1 MEIGVAQG
9 RFHIIHWGHME
20 YLLEAKKICKYLIIG
35 VTDCDPER
43 AYFQYSKEIMEFN
56 KKSNSPFRS
65 IKNPVFPFTFYDRL
79 YMIKSSLLYEGVSS
93 EEFDIVPFPIHKPEF
108 IKYYIPL
115 NSTIFVTIYDDWGR
129 KKIEIFKK
137 LGFNVK
143 ILWERDMN
151 TRFTTGEEVRRR
163 IVNGEDWKEL
173 VPLPVYEYITK
184 NKLDVILKNC
194 G

>member
-93 EEFDIVPFPIHKPEF
+93 DEFDIVPFPIHKPEF